1 MVKSVAKSISVRR
14 ERDVWAMLQRH
25 QAMLC
30 RVNERLALKSVEV
43 ADLTLLCAEL
53 KDEVVAKRGKVPSLE
68 EEVRRLRAKVAPLQ
82 EEVRLLKGNLQAM
95 AGEQDE
101 SRHQVAEVSL
111 HVDSLIKDLEAER
124 SEGRALRARMGGN
137 C

>member
-68 EEVRRLRAKVAPLQ
+68 EEVRRLRAKVAPL
-82 EEVRLLKGNLQAM
+82 
-95 AGEQDE
+95 
-101 SRHQVAEVSL
+101 
-111 HVDSLIKDLEAER
+111 
-124 SEGRALRARMGGN
+124 
-137 C
+137 